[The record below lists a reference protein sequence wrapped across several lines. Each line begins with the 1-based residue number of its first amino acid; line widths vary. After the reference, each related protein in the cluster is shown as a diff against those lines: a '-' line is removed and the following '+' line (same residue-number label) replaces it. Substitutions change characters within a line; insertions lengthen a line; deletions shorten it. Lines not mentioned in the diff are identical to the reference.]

1 MKQALEWEDYG
12 SEQAVLVN
20 AWLDRDAVRN
30 TGLDDGLDAFY
41 QYWERNSDPAR
52 GKIFYCKIVSEER
65 RPVAVVA
72 FSYHQQ
78 TVVVMEI
85 VVDPILRGQGRG
97 TAIINELVDH
107 ASHWIGE
114 PISVFEAVIFPHNTV
129 SQNAFYKAGFIPV
142 FDGKDNDRWRRT
154 ADTSEIVF
162 RYASETS
169 PVVQDCH
176 VRRLG
181 PEKRAL
187 FNRHLRLCKQQPM
200 ARKQWRKII
209 RSDIGY
215 YGLFVDDTMVA
226 RACVEKLTDRY
237 WEISDVRVAREY
249 RNRGYA
255 TAICSFVTNEIL
267 ESGRIPTIRTEND
280 NAAMRKVIQ
289 KLHFRLFSEDNDDE
303 TI

>member
-1 MKQALEWEDYG
+1 MKQALEWQDYG
-12 SEQAVLVN
+12 PEQAVLVN

-30 TGLDDGLDAFY
+30 TGLEDGLDAFY

-52 GKIFYCKIVSEER
+52 GEIFYCKIVSEEW

-85 VVDPILRGQGRG
+85 VVDPNLRGQGRG

-107 ASHWIGE
+107 AAHWIGQ
-114 PISVFEAVIFPHNTV
+114 PISVFEAVIFPHNTA
-129 SQNAFYKAGFIPV
+129 SQTIFYKAGFVPV
-142 FDGKDNDRWRRT
+142 SDGKDNDRWRRT

-169 PVVQDCH
+169 PVVPVCP

-181 PEKRAL
+181 PKEL
-187 FNRHLRLCKQQPM
+187 TLINRHLRLCQQQPM

-209 RSDIGY
+209 QADIGY

-255 TAICSFVTNEIL
+255 TAICAFLTNIIL
-267 ESGRIPTIRTEND
+267 SSGRIPTIRTEND

-289 KLHFRLFSEDNDDE
+289 KLRFRPFLEDNDDE